1 MNSMNKHSIKGMTV
15 FELFVTLAIISVV
28 ISMGMPGFNSY
39 IKRMEVRNTL
49 RTITGVLNTARFKAI
64 VLNKGVKFC
73 IEDKNEE
80 EMVIR
85 LKEKKDSKWEEFMEF
100 SLEKKVSITSN
111 ASPIFYPNGS
121 IAPLCSILVENEVS
135 HYKITIS
142 IAGRIK
148 ITEMKA

>member
-1 MNSMNKHSIKGMTV
+1 MTNKSKKGMTI
-15 FELFVTLAIISVV
+15 FEMFVALAVLSVL
-28 ISMGMPGFNSY
+28 ITMGMPGFNSY
-39 IKRMEVRNTL
+39 LKRMEVRNTL

-85 LKEKKDSKWEEFMEF
+85 LKEKKDSKWEKFMEF
-100 SLEKKVSITSN
+100 SLEKKVSVTINS
-111 ASPIFYPNGS
+111 SPIFYPNGS
-121 IAPLCSILVENEVS
+121 IVPLCSILVENEVY

-142 IAGRIK
+142 IAGRVK
-148 ITEMKA
+148 ITEMES

>member
-1 MNSMNKHSIKGMTV
+1 MTNKSKKGMTI
-15 FELFVTLAIISVV
+15 FEMFVALAVISVV
-28 ISMGMPGFNSY
+28 ITMGMPGFNSY
-39 IKRMEVRNTL
+39 LKRMEVRNTL

-64 VLNKGVKFC
+64 MLNKGVKFC
-73 IEDKNEE
+73 IEDKNEK

-85 LKEKKDSKWEEFMEF
+85 LKEKKDSNWEKFMEF
-100 SLEKKVSITSN
+100 SLEKKVSVTSN

-121 IAPLCSILVENEVS
+121 IVPLCSILVENEVY

-148 ITEMKA
+148 ITEMKS

>member
-1 MNSMNKHSIKGMTV
+1 MTNKSKKGMTI
-15 FELFVTLAIISVV
+15 FEMFVALAVLSVL
-28 ISMGMPGFNSY
+28 ITMGMPGFNSY
-39 IKRMEVRNTL
+39 LKRMEVRNTL

-85 LKEKKDSKWEEFMEF
+85 LKEKKDSKWEKFMEF
-100 SLEKKVSITSN
+100 SLEKKVSVTINS
-111 ASPIFYPNGS
+111 SPIFYPNGS
-121 IAPLCSILVENEVS
+121 IVPLCSILVENEVY

-142 IAGRIK
+142 IAGRVK
-148 ITEMKA
+148 ITEMKS

>member
-1 MNSMNKHSIKGMTV
+1 MTNKSKKGMTI
-15 FELFVTLAIISVV
+15 FEMFVALAVISVV
-28 ISMGMPGFNSY
+28 ITMGMPGFNSY
-39 IKRMEVRNTL
+39 LKRMEVRNTL

-64 VLNKGVKFC
+64 MLNKGVKFC

-85 LKEKKDSKWEEFMEF
+85 LKEKKDSNWEKFMEF
-100 SLEKKVSITSN
+100 SLEKKVSVTSN

-121 IAPLCSILVENEVS
+121 IVPLCSILVENEVY

-142 IAGRIK
+142 IAGRVK
-148 ITEMKA
+148 ITEMKS

>member
-1 MNSMNKHSIKGMTV
+1 MTNKSKKGMTV
-15 FELFVTLAIISVV
+15 FEMFITLAIISVV
-28 ISMGMPGFNSY
+28 VTMGMPGFSSY
-39 IKRMEVRNTL
+39 VKRMEVRNTL

-73 IEDKNEE
+73 IEDKNDE

-85 LKEKKDSKWEEFMEF
+85 LKEKKDSKWEKFMEF
-100 SLEKKVSITSN
+100 SLEKNVSVTINS
-111 ASPIFYPNGS
+111 SPIFFPNGS

-148 ITEMKA
+148 ITEMKS

>member
-1 MNSMNKHSIKGMTV
+1 MTNKSKKGMTI
-15 FELFVTLAIISVV
+15 FEMFVALAVISVV
-28 ISMGMPGFNSY
+28 ITMGMPGFNSY
-39 IKRMEVRNTL
+39 LKRMEVRNTL

-64 VLNKGVKFC
+64 MLNKGVKFC

-85 LKEKKDSKWEEFMEF
+85 LKEKKDSNWEKFMEF
-100 SLEKKVSITSN
+100 SLEKKVSVTSN

-121 IAPLCSILVENEVS
+121 IVPLCSILVENEVY

-148 ITEMKA
+148 ITEMKS

>member
-1 MNSMNKHSIKGMTV
+1 MTV
-15 FELFVTLAIISVV
+15 FEMIITVAVVSVV
-28 ISMGMPGFNSY
+28 ITMGMPGFNSY
-39 IKRMEVRNTL
+39 LKRMEVKNTL

-80 EMVIR
+80 EMAIR
-85 LKEKKDSKWEEFMEF
+85 LKEKIDSKWEEFMEF
-100 SLEKKVSITSN
+100 SLEKKVSVTINS
-111 ASPIFYPNGS
+111 SPIFYPNGS

>member
-1 MNSMNKHSIKGMTV
+1 MTNKSKKGMTL
-15 FELFVTLAIISVV
+15 FEMFVALAVISVV
-28 ISMGMPGFNSY
+28 ITMGVPGFNSY
-39 IKRMEVRNTL
+39 LKRMEVRNTL

-85 LKEKKDSKWEEFMEF
+85 LKEKKDSKWEKFMEF
-100 SLEKKVSITSN
+100 NLGKKVSVTINS
-111 ASPIFYPNGS
+111 SPIFYPNGS
-121 IAPLCSILVENEVS
+121 IVPLCSILVENEVY

-142 IAGRIK
+142 IAGRVK
-148 ITEMKA
+148 ITEMKS

>member
-1 MNSMNKHSIKGMTV
+1 MINKSQKGMTI
-15 FELFVTLAIISVV
+15 FEMFVTLAIISVV
-28 ISMGMPGFNSY
+28 ITMGMPGFNSFV
-39 IKRMEVRNTL
+39 KRMEVRNTL

-64 VLNKGVKFC
+64 MLNKRVKFC

-80 EMVIR
+80 DTVIR
-85 LKEKKDSKWEEFMEF
+85 LKEKREGDSKWKEFMEF
-100 SLEKKVSITSN
+100 NLEKKVSVTINS
-111 ASPIFYPNGS
+111 SPIFFPNGN

-148 ITEMKA
+148 ITEMIS

>member
-1 MNSMNKHSIKGMTV
+1 MTNKSKKGMTL
-15 FELFVTLAIISVV
+15 FEMFITLAIISVV
-28 ISMGMPGFNSY
+28 ITMGMPGFNSY

-73 IEDKNEE
+73 IEDKNDE

-85 LKEKKDSKWEEFMEF
+85 LKEKKDSKWEKFMEF
-100 SLEKKVSITSN
+100 SLEKRVSVTINS
-111 ASPIFYPNGS
+111 SPIFFPNGS
-121 IAPLCSILVENEVS
+121 IAPLCSILVDNEVS

-148 ITEMKA
+148 ITEMKS

>member
-1 MNSMNKHSIKGMTV
+1 MTNKSKKGMTI
-15 FELFVTLAIISVV
+15 FEMFVALAVISVV
-28 ISMGMPGFNSY
+28 ITMGMPGFNSY
-39 IKRMEVRNTL
+39 LKRMEVRNTL

-85 LKEKKDSKWEEFMEF
+85 LKEKKDSKWEKFMEF
-100 SLEKKVSITSN
+100 SLEKKVSVTINS
-111 ASPIFYPNGS
+111 SPIFYPNGS
-121 IAPLCSILVENEVS
+121 IVPLCSILVENEVY

-142 IAGRIK
+142 IAGRVK
-148 ITEMKA
+148 ITEMKS

>member
-1 MNSMNKHSIKGMTV
+1 MTNKSKKGMTI
-15 FELFVTLAIISVV
+15 FEMFVALAVISVV
-28 ISMGMPGFNSY
+28 ITMGMPGFNSY
-39 IKRMEVRNTL
+39 LKRMEVRNTL

-64 VLNKGVKFC
+64 MLNKGVKFC

-80 EMVIR
+80 ELVIR
-85 LKEKKDSKWEEFMEF
+85 LKEKKDSNWEKFMEF
-100 SLEKKVSITSN
+100 SLEKKVSVTSN

-121 IAPLCSILVENEVS
+121 IVPLCSILVENEVY

-148 ITEMKA
+148 ITEMKS

>member
-1 MNSMNKHSIKGMTV
+1 MTNKSKKGMTT
-15 FELFVTLAIISVV
+15 FEMFITLAIISVV
-28 ISMGMPGFNSY
+28 ITMGMPGFNSY
-39 IKRMEVRNTL
+39 MKRMEIRNTL

-64 VLNKGVKFC
+64 MLNKGIKFC

-80 EMVIR
+80 ETMIR
-85 LKEKKDSKWEEFMEF
+85 LKEKKDSNWEKFMEF
-100 SLEKKVSITSN
+100 SLEKKVSVTSN
-111 ASPIFYPNGS
+111 ASPIFFPNGS

-148 ITEMKA
+148 ITEMKS

>member
-1 MNSMNKHSIKGMTV
+1 MTNKSKKGMTL
-15 FELFVTLAIISVV
+15 FEMFITLAIISVV
-28 ISMGMPGFNSY
+28 VTMGLPGFSSY
-39 IKRMEVRNTL
+39 VKRMEVRNTL

-73 IEDKNEE
+73 IEDKNDE

-85 LKEKKDSKWEEFMEF
+85 LKEKKDSKWEKFMEF
-100 SLEKKVSITSN
+100 SLEKKVSVTINS
-111 ASPIFYPNGS
+111 SPIFFPNGS

-148 ITEMKA
+148 ITEMKS